1 MKVPKQIKEH
11 KKKCLFSKE
20 DVLSASTDTR
30 NGYLSPTDSIKM
42 TTQATLNTR
51 SDNIDDVRLALLSI
65 RLSVYIQKL
74 QIHLN
79 YLVEFTR
86 FVQHILFDFSQ
97 QITVSPS
104 ISNYGG
110 HMEAPLF
117 PYAAP
122 IIPRAPFNSN
132 NGINGRLMKS
142 KGRRPKRKTF
152 KKEMK
157 YLAHVPKLIR
167 R

>member
-65 RLSVYIQKL
+65 RLLVYIQKL

-79 YLVEFTR
+79 NIQLFGRIHKVCIGHFIQFQSTDYCFSI
-86 FVQHILFDFSQ
+86 HIKLRRS
-97 QITVSPS
+97 
-104 ISNYGG
+104 YGSS
-110 HMEAPLF
+110 F
-117 PYAAP
+117 IP
-122 IIPRAPFNSN
+122 ICSSYYPESSFQ
-132 NGINGRLMKS
+132 
-142 KGRRPKRKTF
+142 F
-152 KKEMK
+152 Q
-157 YLAHVPKLIR
+157 
-167 R
+167 